1 MPLASSKG
9 CKTSSAAQD
18 FGTGDLTKDCFMF
31 LFLLPQSIACCAIA
45 SWVFWRNFEDF
56 KYISCLFQ
64 PIFKTFFV
72 LFYLLTQIPDVGEEE
87 AVRIFIEFERM
98 ESAIKG
104 KVHQCEMVT
113 YCG

>member
-1 MPLASSKG
+1 MPLASSNG
-9 CKTSSAAQD
+9 YKTSCAVQD
-18 FGTGDLTKDCFMF
+18 CGTGDLTKDCFMF
-31 LFLLPQSIACCAIA
+31 FISPPSVYCLLCYCQFFLGIILKTLNILVAC
-45 SWVFWRNFEDF
+45 FNPFF
-56 KYISCLFQ
+56 KSFC
-64 PIFKTFFV
+64 FV
-72 LFYLLTQIPDVGEEE
+72 LFPSQIPDVGEEE